1 MINRD
6 IALTNPLFV
15 RILILLYDRLVNRKR
30 NKKYRDLSE
39 IEEKSLE
46 YCGCPIC
53 EKEGIEILRK
63 DFCARAL
70 HNSWF
75 YQKEI
80 EKVRR
85 LIKERSYEDYAEE
98 VLSISFFSKAFA
110 YAKNLRN
117 S

>member
-1 MINRD
+1 M
-6 IALTNPLFV
+6 
-15 RILILLYDRLVNRKR
+15 RKR
-30 NKKYRDLSE
+30 GV
-39 IEEKSLE
+39 EK
-46 YCGCPIC
+46 
-53 EKEGIEILRK
+53 LRK

-70 HNSWF
+70 HNSWV

-80 EKVRR
+80 EKTRC

-98 VLSISFFSKAFA
+98 VLSKSFFSKAFA